1 MWALV
6 DKIIAGNLTTL
17 WVNLALISGEEA
29 KRTIV
34 KIYGYENRPDLNN
47 DLKVSPKRLVDKD
60 KYKI

>member
-6 DKIIAGNLTTL
+6 NKIIAGNLTTL

-34 KIYGYENRPDLNN
+34 KVYGYENRQDLTN
-47 DLKVSPKRLVDKD
+47 DLKVAPKRKIDAE

>member
-1 MWALV
+1 MWALCN
-6 DKIIAGNLTTL
+6 KIIAGNLTTL

-34 KIYGYENRPDLNN
+34 KVYGYENRLDL
-47 DLKVSPKRLVDKD
+47 DSSLKISPKRLEDRK